1 MPKTLSSSTHEL
13 DELRLKQLLLEKA
26 GAFGPSVATI
36 AENLWV
42 RAVVG
47 GLTEAERFL
56 KLAAYHSADRLE
68 AASRRA
74 LFYGHSDYRTVDR
87 LLMRR
92 LEALPLNHYT
102 DIDGQMLFWP
112 QTEERS
118 S

>member
-1 MPKTLSSSTHEL
+1 MPKALSSSRQQL
-13 DELRLKQLLLEKA
+13 DELTLKQLLLEKA

-36 AENLWV
+36 AENIWV
-42 RAVVG
+42 RAVMSA
-47 GLTEAERFL
+47 LSETERFL
-56 KLAAYHSADRLE
+56 KLASHHSANRLE

-87 LLMRR
+87 LLMKR
-92 LEALPLNHYT
+92 LEALPLNHFT

-112 QTEERS
+112 QTKERS